1 MLNLKQYLLSA
12 SKMLPLLGRITCC
25 AALLGILLSGQA
37 FAQIE
42 NEPSQSATANA
53 DEEGRSA
60 LKDSYDFP
68 WYDAANDTT
77 RGLALPPD
85 QTKAPPPP
93 TPPPS
98 QVTYGTNTTSSDFEY
113 LWWFLLVVVV
123 LIVLWLIIRTM
134 QQRDPE
140 WQAAKSRPQPGAL
153 TSVARLTD
161 LPVELSPRVTNMQ
174 DEARRLAGLG
184 NYSLAIVYLYSHM
197 LVRLTEARRI
207 QLSKGKT
214 NRQYLR
220 ELRSDPALWKFFSRA
235 IVQFEQ
241 SYFGDHPPSPA
252 LFDALLHDWQPWETE
267 LSRASGFV
275 TAEVKI

>member
-1 MLNLKQYLLSA
+1 MHRLFNRRPRLLLQLFWSNAVLVALICSLLLSQA
-12 SKMLPLLGRITCC
+12 RAQDEAGPLT
-25 AALLGILLSGQA
+25 
-37 FAQIE
+37 
-42 NEPSQSATANA
+42 TANA
-53 DEEGRSA
+53 AEEGRDS
-60 LKDSYDFP
+60 LRSSYDYP
-68 WYDAANDTT
+68 WYDVANDST

-85 QTKAPPPP
+85 QTVAPKPPPPP
-93 TPPPS
+93 TP
-98 QVTYGTNTTSSDFEY
+98 VTYGSNTSSGDFQY

-123 LIVLWLIIRTM
+123 LIILWLIIRTM

-140 WQAAKSRPQPGAL
+140 WQAAKARPQPGTL

-161 LPVELSPRVTNMQ
+161 LPIELSPRVTNMQ
-174 DEARRLAGLG
+174 DEARRLAGIG

-220 ELRSDPALWKFFSRA
+220 ELRSDPELWKFFSRA
-235 IVQFEQ
+235 IGQFEQ
-241 SYFGDHPPSPA
+241 SYFGNHPPSPA
-252 LFDALLHDWQPWETE
+252 MFDALLHDWQPWETE

-275 TAEVKI
+275 PSEVRL

>member
-1 MLNLKQYLLSA
+1 MLKLYQYLPTVCS
-12 SKMLPLLGRITCC
+12 MLLMLGKSLC
-25 AALLGILLSGQA
+25 AVAFLCLLLSGQA
-37 FAQIE
+37 FTQIE
-42 NEPSQSATANA
+42 NEPGPSTTANA
-53 DEEGRSA
+53 AEEGRSS
-60 LKDSYDFP
+60 LKETYDYP

-85 QTKAPPPP
+85 QTAAPPPP
-93 TPPPS
+93 PPPPA
-98 QVTYGTNTTSSDFEY
+98 QVTYGSNTNGNDFEY

-123 LIVLWLIIRTM
+123 LIILWLIIRTM

-140 WQAAKSRPQPGAL
+140 WQAAKSRPQPGTL

-161 LPVELSPRVTNMQ
+161 LPVELSPRVTNLQ
-174 DEARRLAGLG
+174 DEARRLAGIG

-220 ELRSDPALWKFFSRA
+220 ELRTDPELWKFFSRA

-241 SYFGDHPPSPA
+241 SYFGNHPPSPA
-252 LFDALLHDWQPWETE
+252 LFEALVHDWQPWEVE

-275 TAEVKI
+275 TSEVTL

>member
-1 MLNLKQYLLSA
+1 MPRYDFIYRPRKLPQLLGNCLVLVALVVSLLLSPIHA
-12 SKMLPLLGRITCC
+12 QSETGPIT
-25 AALLGILLSGQA
+25 
-37 FAQIE
+37 
-42 NEPSQSATANA
+42 TANA
-53 DEEGRSA
+53 AEEGRDS
-60 LKDSYDFP
+60 LRSSYDYP

-93 TPPPS
+93 PPPT
-98 QVTYGTNTTSSDFEY
+98 QVTYGTSTSSGDFQY

-123 LIVLWLIIRTM
+123 LIILWLIIRTM

-140 WQAAKSRPQPGAL
+140 WQAAKARPQPGTL

-161 LPVELSPRVTNMQ
+161 LPVELSPRITNMQ
-174 DEARRLAGLG
+174 DEARRLSGIG
-184 NYSLAIVYLYSHM
+184 NYGLAIVYLYSHM

-207 QLSKGKT
+207 QLAKGKT

-220 ELRSDPALWKFFSRA
+220 ELRSDPELWKFFSRA
-235 IVQFEQ
+235 IGQFEG

-252 LFDALLHDWQPWETE
+252 MFDALLHDWQPWEIE

-275 TAEVKI
+275 PTEVKL

>member
-1 MLNLKQYLLSA
+1 MPSHHLPLPFPK
-12 SKMLPLLGRITCC
+12 LPLLSRIGVCLGLLTCVF
-25 AALLGILLSGQA
+25 LGQSL
-37 FAQIE
+37 AQPVEEAGPIT
-42 NEPSQSATANA
+42 TANA
-53 DEEGRSA
+53 AEEGRNS
-60 LKDSYDFP
+60 LRSSYDYP

-85 QTKAPPPP
+85 QTVAPPPP
-93 TPPPS
+93 RTTNT
-98 QVTYGTNTTSSDFEY
+98 QVTYGSNTSSADFEY
-113 LWWFLLVVVV
+113 LWWFLLAVAV
-123 LIVLWLIIRTM
+123 LIILWLIIRTM

-140 WQAAKSRPQPGAL
+140 WQAAKAKPQPGTL

-174 DEARRLAGLG
+174 DEARRLAGIG

-220 ELRSDPALWKFFSRA
+220 ELRSDPELWKFFSRA
-235 IVQFEQ
+235 LVQFEQ

-252 LFDALLHDWQPWETE
+252 LFDALIHDWQPWEME

-275 TAEVKI
+275 PTEVRL